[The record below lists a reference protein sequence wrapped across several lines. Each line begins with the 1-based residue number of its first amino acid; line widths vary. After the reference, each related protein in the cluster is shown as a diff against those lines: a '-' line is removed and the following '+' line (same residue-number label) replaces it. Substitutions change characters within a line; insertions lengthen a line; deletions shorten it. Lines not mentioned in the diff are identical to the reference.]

1 MGPIAVRSRS
11 AHAPRHEAA
20 CLRMTIQVIRP
31 DHRAASSVRSIYD
44 SLVGNINPLAINAYA
59 IVTVLSVLIGVINV
73 LRVSAIAAGPF
84 AAMQALIPTVQL
96 RVLIIVGA
104 SATDLRNRQNDN

>member
-1 MGPIAVRSRS
+1 MGLIAVRSRS

-20 CLRMTIQVIRP
+20 RLRMTIQVIRP
-31 DHRAASSVRSIYD
+31 DHRVASAVRSIYD

-59 IVTVLSVLIGVINV
+59 IVTVLSVPIGVINAH
-73 LRVSAIAAGPF
+73 RVSAIAAGPF

-96 RVLIIVGA
+96 RALIIVGA
-104 SATDLRNRQNDN
+104 SVTDRRNR

>member
-1 MGPIAVRSRS
+1 MGLIAVRSRS

-31 DHRAASSVRSIYD
+31 DHRVASAVRSIYD

-59 IVTVLSVLIGVINV
+59 IVTVLGVPIGVINAH
-73 LRVSAIAAGPF
+73 RVSAIAAGPF

-96 RVLIIVGA
+96 RALIIVGA
-104 SATDLRNRQNDN
+104 SVTDGRNR